1 MKKIYYVSFLLLAL
15 AALWAGFYFKDSFSN
30 LYQGASQGISNLEKT
45 DIGNVALQVAKQ
57 LATPPP
63 LNIGGNENNAVFTKA
78 KIIAQTNA
86 QRYDNGTLPPLSEN
100 AELNAAAKAK
110 AEDIFK
116 NQYFEHVS
124 PSGVDPG
131 ELVKKYGYDYIV
143 SGENLILGN
152 FSSEK
157 EIVQDWMDSPGHR
170 ANILN
175 NRFTDIGVAI
185 IKGTYQGRT
194 VWVGVQEFGLPLD
207 SCPAP
212 SETLKQQ
219 IETNKTQLDNLSA
232 QIDQKKAEVDAA
244 RRNSPEYDNRV
255 EEYNNLVEQYNNL
268 ANVTKNIITQFNEQV
283 NAFNA
288 CVAGT

>member
-15 AALWAGFYFKDSFSN
+15 AAFWTAFYLKGDFSR
-30 LYQGASQGISNLEKT
+30 LYEDIAKGVAVIEKT
-45 DIGNVALQVAKQ
+45 DLGSVANQAAKQ
-57 LATPPP
+57 VFAPAP
-63 LNIGGNENNAVFTKA
+63 LSAGGKENGAAFVKA

-86 QRYDNGTLPPLSEN
+86 QRYDNGVLPPLAEN
-100 AELNAAAKAK
+100 VQLDAAAKAK

-152 FSSEK
+152 FADEK
-157 EIVQDWMDSPGHR
+157 EIVQDWMNSPGHR

-185 IKGTYQGRT
+185 IKGTYKGRT
-194 VWVGVQEFGLPLD
+194 VWVGVQEFGLPLS

-212 SETLKQQ
+212 SETLKNQ
-219 IETNKTQLDNLSA
+219 IEANKTQLDNLSV
-232 QIDQKKAEVDAA
+232 QIDQKKSQIDAA
-244 RRNSPEYDNRV
+244 RKNSSEHDALV
-255 EEYNNLVEQYNNL
+255 QEYNNLVEQYNDL
-268 ANVTKNIITQFNEQV
+268 ANSTKIIIAQFNEQV
-283 NAFNA
+283 NAFNT
-288 CVAGT
+288 CVAGS